1 MKEKLEYWEL
11 KYDCATLQYGPED
24 VLAALF
30 ITLCC
35 SVIVGSALVFLTFS
49 TCPECNIFFVAV
61 ASCAVAFV
69 MLPVMNMTMKAKIDN
84 FFIVF
89 TFLLNKMFLYS
100 RVYLSFANLIVVT
113 KKTLG

>member
-1 MKEKLEYWEL
+1 MIVQHSNMVRRMCLQLYSSPFVALSLLEVRW
-11 KYDCATLQYGPED
+11 C
-24 VLAALF
+24 
-30 ITLCC
+30 
-35 SVIVGSALVFLTFS
+35 
-49 TCPECNIFFVAV
+49 CNIFFVAV

-100 RVYLSFANLIVVT
+100 RVYLSFANLIDVT